1 MRARRGVGSSIRVG
15 GTAFVSSASAR
26 RHSRA
31 VNLCLSTAVRCEF
44 NALAGGLVRL
54 GCRPLE
60 KEGKAMITR

>member
-1 MRARRGVGSSIRVG
+1 M
-15 GTAFVSSASAR
+15 SSASAR